1 MKTISTHLR
10 AFGLTA
16 LLIGSA
22 GHAAARVINHDSV
35 VPFEPDVTDYQAF
48 FQPRLDV
55 THGCV
60 PFPAVNR
67 QGDVSGGLK
76 PSGSPNGGCSRNRG
90 QVYVRAKNYNGGCAV
105 MYSWYF
111 PKDEVSPGR
120 GHRHDWENVVLFLS
134 ECSKSGGMRAISY
147 SGHGGYTKFR
157 RVPRKDSHP
166 LVEYGTNGI
175 LNHQLFQT
183 DRAGGFQPAI
193 RWNGLT
199 DAARRTLN
207 NHDFGDANVP
217 MKDGNFDRNVEK
229 AWTTSSVL

>member
-76 PSGSPNGGCSRNRG
+76 PSGSTNGGCSRNRG

-166 LVEYGTNGI
+166 LVERCGPRLLLLRALRLGEQQ
-175 LNHQLFQT
+175 LGLLDAREMLPRRQPGDQARRGNHQRGDEQVAGPG
-183 DRAGGFQPAI
+183 DERA
-193 RWNGLT
+193 
-199 DAARRTLN
+199 D
-207 NHDFGDANVP
+207 
-217 MKDGNFDRNVEK
+217 K
-229 AWTTSSVL
+229 